1 MAQKNLLQI
10 YVLLLQSVLQ
20 ADLILVYAK
29 VTVWSA
35 HRSESLGEKI
45 KLRIL
50 STLNI
55 INALI
60 LFRAG
65 NLCN

>member
-50 STLNI
+50 RTLNI